1 MTAYGRGMSGLPEVD
16 LAGLPEL
23 VKLLESRRLDRH
35 TDARACG
42 PPTSNLGG
50 RFEVDP
56 MQALVMTLAVA
67 ATVAVAPG
75 CTANAPPRTA
85 TPSSV
90 AQGPSEPTAHGGCG
104 NTQVHTGPMP
114 TWANSGFSGSPTGL
128 PWATGTPPTAIAIV
142 YATELVA
149 LGQRPDGSSNKIL
162 WATETSTDQLRIV
175 ARPADGAGSP
185 VAINN
190 PTTNGNQVPSIV
202 DLPAAGCW
210 TFQLTWGAAQSSR
223 STLQLWVLP
232 QHTLPPAA

>member
-1 MTAYGRGMSGLPEVD
+1 VLEVG

-35 TDARACG
+35 ADARAGG

-128 PWATGTPPTAIAIV
+128 PWATGTPRQRLRLFTRQSWLHLVSDRTAAATRFSGLPRLQPISYKSLLVPPTERDRQSRSITQPPM
-142 YATELVA
+142 ATRSPL
-149 LGQRPDGSSNKIL
+149 SS
-162 WATETSTDQLRIV
+162 TC
-175 ARPADGAGSP
+175 P
-185 VAINN
+185 
-190 PTTNGNQVPSIV
+190 
-202 DLPAAGCW
+202 LPAVGR
-210 TFQLTWGAAQSSR
+210 SS
-223 STLQLWVLP
+223 
-232 QHTLPPAA
+232 